1 MLYIFEIPSVPHYFL
16 FAFFSWLPVRL
27 RLFWEV
33 YWPFCFR
40 NLECSHW
47 QPSLVLLGNLSII
60 YWFLRIYILWMEF
73 CISYM
78 RSYSFIW
85 SGVCII
91 NLLPTA
97 KYSFFPLYY
106 LYNCMLRNGLPHW
119 LSSKESACSA
129 GDPGDMGSVP
139 GFGRCPGGGHGSP
152 LQYSSLDN
160 SMDRGAGVTDQ
171 RVTKGHTQLKWLS
184 THKLRNTFRPHFY
197 QDGPYFLIKLKKF
210 TFNPYELLSSIEWG
224 RK

>member
-1 MLYIFEIPSVPHYFL
+1 M
-16 FAFFSWLPVRL
+16 RL

-33 YWPFCFR
+33 YWPFCFP
-40 NLECSHW
+40 NLECARW

-60 YWFLRIYILWMEF
+60 YWSLRIYILWMEF

-106 LYNCMLRNGLPHW
+106 LFICTLRNGLPHW

-129 GDPGDMGSVP
+129 GDTGDTGSVP
-139 GFGRCPGGGHGSP
+139 GFGRSPGGGQGSP
-152 LQYSSLDN
+152 LQYSSLEN
-160 SMDRGAGVTDQ
+160 PMDREAGGY
-171 RVTKGHTQLKWLS
+171 RPKGHTRLKWLS
-184 THKLRNTFRPHFY
+184 THVLRNTFRPQFY
-197 QDGPYFLIKLKKF
+197 QDGPYFLIKLKKIG
-210 TFNPYELLSSIEWG
+210 L
-224 RK
+224 